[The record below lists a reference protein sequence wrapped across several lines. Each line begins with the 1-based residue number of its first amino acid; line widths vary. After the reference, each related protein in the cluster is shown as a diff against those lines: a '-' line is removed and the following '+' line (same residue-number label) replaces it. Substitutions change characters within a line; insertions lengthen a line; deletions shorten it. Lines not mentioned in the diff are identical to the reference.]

1 MSRPTYRTPA
11 LRAHRYRGDLPKVV
25 TVHDNRFLAPGL
37 LEALKGRAEVVGDTA
52 YGAAALQLA
61 EMLSPEVVVAGE
73 LLGDGLIDHFLPH
86 LVRAGTRVLLVTETV
101 QRERAVELLAAGLSG
116 VCSADDGL
124 ADLAQA
130 VLDAADGGVV
140 LPPPLATS
148 IVVEWRSQRHRGGAG
163 MPEKLTMREMEV
175 LNAMADGLSTKAAAR
190 LLGVATKT
198 VESHKTRVF
207 AKLGVH
213 SQAQLVA
220 ATSGRRPEWPGTL
233 NLP

>member
-1 MSRPTYRTPA
+1 
-11 LRAHRYRGDLPKVV
+11 
-25 TVHDNRFLAPGL
+25 
-37 LEALKGRAEVVGDTA
+37 
-52 YGAAALQLA
+52 
-61 EMLSPEVVVAGE
+61 
-73 LLGDGLIDHFLPH
+73 
-86 LVRAGTRVLLVTETV
+86 VLLVTETV

-116 VCSADDGL
+116 VCPADDGL

-130 VLDAADGGVV
+130 VFDAADGGVV
-140 LPPPLATS
+140 LPPPLAAS
-148 IVVEWRSQRHRGGAG
+148 IVVEWRSQRHRGAG
-163 MPEKLTMREMEV
+163 TAIPEKLTMREMEV

-207 AKLGVH
+207 AKIGVH

-220 ATSGRRPEWPGTL
+220 ATSGRRPEWPGTM